1 MSIIDLPPELVL
13 KILLHASVAD
23 ILHFTRT
30 CSYLRQ
36 ISLYN
41 RQIWKNAR
49 DSHIIPLPPGNT
61 LDTVDLTFYP
71 YYASRAISLSV
82 KWKTFTSVPPL
93 KCSEARH
100 LYHLPSWE
108 PWIPQ
113 GPGTLSPTVC
123 YILPGSRYVL
133 LGRLSEMRDIP
144 TNVGI
149 YDLKTAHGHLL
160 DYPGRLDSLD
170 WVSTDNGAHITISI
184 LLTVAERGPTV
195 TDEVH
200 RRLRIFSLDCSTAL
214 SQDDSSPQIV
224 QTGDIRL
231 PPGSFARSVVLR
243 DSLACL
249 HGGSEL
255 FFIDINLKSG
265 ICVSP
270 RPERANGIP
279 STSSTDVNFDI
290 DDVFLHPRRQCVLL
304 LISRRVFVQDLSWNA
319 SLFLEVYDT
328 SSLEMPAVQGEWVF
342 RTLKTT
348 TIASLNLVDI
358 LWKDHQMIRL
368 IDSNI
373 TAFEVFS
380 RAVERNENEYEEADD
395 EIKLK
400 LYTYLIDEESWSLV
414 SDKPSISI
422 LAEGTFTYR
431 LMISKAPSGQSA
443 MFMNLY
449 AEKHR
454 VYILY
459 SLAMGD
465 GPIDDLRSLQLPDGI
480 RLTSSALAFDD
491 VSGTLITYAK
501 GHLLSIQY

>member
-1 MSIIDLPPELVL
+1 M
-13 KILLHASVAD
+13 
-23 ILHFTRT
+23 
-30 CSYLRQ
+30 
-36 ISLYN
+36 
-41 RQIWKNAR
+41 
-49 DSHIIPLPPGNT
+49 
-61 LDTVDLTFYP
+61 DTVDLSLCPF
-71 YYASRAISLSV
+71 YASRAVSLSV
-82 KWKTFTSVPPL
+82 KWRSFTSVPPL
-93 KCSEARH
+93 RCSEARH

-113 GPGTLSPTVC
+113 GPVTISPTVC
-123 YILPGSRYVL
+123 YILPGGRYAL
-133 LGRLSEMRDIP
+133 LGRLSKMRDVP

-184 LLTVAERGPTV
+184 LLTIVEPGQTGA
-195 TDEVH
+195 DEVH
-200 RRLRIFSLDCSTAL
+200 RHLRIFSIDCSTAL
-214 SQDDSSPQIV
+214 SQDDAPPQIV
-224 QTGDIRL
+224 KTGDIRL
-231 PPGSFARSVVLR
+231 PPASFARSVILR
-243 DSLACL
+243 DSVACL
-249 HGGSEL
+249 HGGGEL

-270 RPERANGIP
+270 RPDRANNGNVP
-279 STSSTDVNFDI
+279 STDMGFDI
-290 DDVFLHPRRQCVLL
+290 DDIFLHPRRQCVLIL
-304 LISRRVFVQDLSWNA
+304 ALRRVFIQDLSWNA

-328 SSLEMPAVQGEWVF
+328 SSLEMPAIEGEWTF

-348 TIASLNLVDI
+348 TVASLNLVDI

-380 RAVERNENEYEEADD
+380 RAVERNENEYDEVDD
-395 EIKLK
+395 EIKLM
-400 LYTYLIDEESWSLV
+400 LHTYLIDEESWSLV
-414 SDKPSISI
+414 PDKPSISI

-431 LMISKAPSGQSA
+431 LIISKAPSGQSA

-465 GPIDDLRSLQLPDGI
+465 GPIDGLRSLQLPDGI
-480 RLTSSALAFDD
+480 RLTSLALAFDD
-491 VSGTLITYAK
+491 VSGTLLTYAR